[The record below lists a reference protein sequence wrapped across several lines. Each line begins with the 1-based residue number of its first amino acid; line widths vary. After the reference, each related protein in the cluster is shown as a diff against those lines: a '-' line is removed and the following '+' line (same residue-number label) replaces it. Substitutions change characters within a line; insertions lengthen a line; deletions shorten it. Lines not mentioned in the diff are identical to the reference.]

1 MDMDDYS
8 EVENR
13 DGGFAESGK
22 PFYLLNAL
30 SDLLMLPKDVL
41 MDTSTR
47 KEACTPILIKTVLVN
62 ATENFFP
69 FEDFFFKKVSNTI
82 ISCFSA
88 LSHIQLNNHQE
99 HP

>member
-1 MDMDDYS
+1 MDMDDYP

-47 KEACTPILIKTVLVN
+47 KEACTPILFKTVLVN
-62 ATENFFP
+62 ATENFFALN
-69 FEDFFFKKVSNTI
+69 FFLKVSNTI
-82 ISCFSA
+82 ISYFSA
-88 LSHIQLNNHQE
+88 LSHIQLINHQE